1 MTNAKYQV
9 QYLHYFSK
17 QNFQGKGEAAIVAAA
32 KDVAAVVKKKKKK
45 WQELG
50 IRTYFLVSIYQRR
63 EKETNKTSLHSE
75 HCHFKCLKTNILFPE
90 FSFSFKIMLT
100 FLHWNQ
106 GIN

>member
-45 WQELG
+45 VAGAGDQDIFPSFNIPEKRKRNKQNFPSF
-50 IRTYFLVSIYQRR
+50 RTL
-63 EKETNKTSLHSE
+63 
-75 HCHFKCLKTNILFPE
+75 
-90 FSFSFKIMLT
+90 SF
-100 FLHWNQ
+100 
-106 GIN
+106 